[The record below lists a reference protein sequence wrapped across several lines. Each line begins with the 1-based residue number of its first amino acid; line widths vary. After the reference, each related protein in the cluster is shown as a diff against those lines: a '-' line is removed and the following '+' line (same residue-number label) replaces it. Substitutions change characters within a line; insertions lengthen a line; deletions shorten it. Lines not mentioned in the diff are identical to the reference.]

1 MSFLNRARGSIA
13 SSSDSADYWSLILD
27 GPPQNGLITYDIN
40 VSATS
45 GSTLDP
51 KIELYDPKGNLVA
64 EDDNHGLG
72 ATAAR
77 IKYTLEPWDGGRY
90 HIAVK
95 RAGTSTG
102 EYTIDIETE

>member
-1 MSFLNRARGSIA
+1 MG
-13 SSSDSADYWSLILD
+13 LD
-27 GPPQNGLITYDIN
+27 QYEVRRWDGWYRHITLAIVKGPPQNGLNTYDIN

-64 EDDNHGLG
+64 EDDNRSLG

-77 IKYTLEPWDGGRY
+77 IKYTLESWDGG
-90 HIAVK
+90 A
-95 RAGTSTG
+95 TT
-102 EYTIDIETE
+102 